1 MIYYYYYSTMYINK
15 KTQVNIDD
23 VFAVLYVL
31 LYRAQCEKCPRAGLA
46 TRTELK
52 MLKSLINSSVDSLS
66 WNLMM
71 SEEYFL
77 AEDRSRHDI
86 LRCKKSKHLMSKQLA
101 KFWTAYSSIYSSI
114 YCVFNMFLYLFR
126 TGTLELTLNNNLNAN
141 NLVGTPGFVF
151 SLYYIVGF
159 GLVEM
164 VISTISKPTICRNLY
179 ENTGTGVQKGAVFRK
194 ITCELAFILK
204 SVFMVLSVYS
214 II

>member
-23 VFAVLYVL
+23 VFAVLSVL

-52 MLKSLINSSVDSLS
+52 MLKSLINSSLDSLS

-101 KFWTAYSSIYSSI
+101 KFWTAYSSIYI
-114 YCVFNMFLYLFR
+114 QFIAYLTCFITCFVPVHWNWHWTTTWMR
-126 TGTLELTLNNNLNAN
+126 IILLELL
-141 NLVGTPGFVF
+141 G
-151 SLYYIVGF
+151 SYSRYI
-159 GLVEM
+159 
-164 VISTISKPTICRNLY
+164 
-179 ENTGTGVQKGAVFRK
+179 
-194 ITCELAFILK
+194 IL
-204 SVFMVLSVYS
+204 
-214 II
+214 